1 MPHGHALYIHL
12 NKRLYLDLQRENPEV
27 STTHH
32 LSMAAKRASALAAHT
47 YYLASPLAAPPH
59 ELPDLQPDLLAI
71 WVATLPLVLQ
81 LCPALLAPLRP

>member
-1 MPHGHALYIHL
+1 
-12 NKRLYLDLQRENPEV
+12 
-27 STTHH
+27 
-32 LSMAAKRASALAAHT
+32 MAGERASALAAHT
-47 YYLASPLAAPPH
+47 YYLAAPLAAPPE